1 MVYYLDKQQKY
12 YIEVVVTD
20 FIYKIIFLDFFHKCK
35 IFEKE
40 TYLLKST
47 TAGMRSVWW
56 NLNYMYYIFGVIFF
70 FKTFITSLQIRVIF
84 IIGIIKGYINS
95 LIKYEEQCRISTK
108 SIKSEVYFTNIH
120 NCI

>member
-1 MVYYLDKQQKY
+1 M
-12 YIEVVVTD
+12 
-20 FIYKIIFLDFFHKCK
+20 
-35 IFEKE
+35 FEKE

-70 FKTFITSLQIRVIF
+70 FKTFITSLQIRVIC